1 MSGFKYDAN
10 ASRELIRDIDNY
22 VRQLYEITKILWHMN
37 SGNLYWDDTQRKR
50 FSNGVEMLKN
60 DIKSAME
67 AEVAYLNFYK
77 EIINEFE
84 GK

>member
-1 MSGFKYDAN
+1 MSSFKYDAN

-22 VRQLYEITKILWHMN
+22 VRQLYEITKILWRMN
-37 SGNLYWDDTQRKR
+37 SGSLYWDDTQRKR

>member
-1 MSGFKYDAN
+1 MAGFKYDAN
-10 ASRELIRDIDNY
+10 ASRELIKDIGNY
-22 VRQLYEITKILWHMN
+22 VRQLYEITKIFFRMN
-37 SGNLYWDDTQRKR
+37 SGGMYWNDTQRKR

-67 AEVAYLNFYK
+67 AEVAYLDFYK